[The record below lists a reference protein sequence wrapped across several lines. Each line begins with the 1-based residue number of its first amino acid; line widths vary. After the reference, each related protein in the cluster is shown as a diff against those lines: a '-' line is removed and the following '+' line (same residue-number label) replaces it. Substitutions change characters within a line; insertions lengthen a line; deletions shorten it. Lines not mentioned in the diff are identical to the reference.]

1 MKAFKILILLLML
14 LLSCGLFKQKT
25 ETTNE
30 ERQLKNSQLMMEVK
44 SELNTKNSKQH
55 FLFSTDSAQQDY
67 TIQLWPKG
75 TVSVMPG
82 GGIKGEFDS
91 LLIRG
96 KQQQVAKLS
105 EMLNTLEEH
114 KGNTVTGLLDSQ
126 RTDFDQKHIEKKSSY
141 NLKWILL
148 SFGVVVFL
156 VLLLL
161 WKKYW

>member
-1 MKAFKILILLLML
+1 MKAFKIVILLLML
-14 LLSCGLFKQKT
+14 LVGRGLFKQKT

-30 ERQLKNSQLMMEVK
+30 EHRLKDSQLMIKVK
-44 SELNTKNSKQH
+44 RELNIKNSKQH
-55 FLFSTDSAQQDY
+55 LLFSTDSAQQDY
-67 TIQLWPKG
+67 MIQLWPKG
-75 TVSVMPG
+75 TVSIMPG

-114 KGNTVTGLLDSQ
+114 KGNMVTGLLDSK
-126 RTDFDQKHIEKKSSY
+126 RTNFEQKHIEKKSSY

-148 SFGVVVFL
+148 SFGLVVFL
-156 VLLLL
+156 VLLFL
-161 WKKYW
+161 WQKFR